1 MKKHL
6 GNLGLLI
13 AFLALLAAPL
23 AGFKI
28 ISYNQDSP
36 QVLSGESTREV
47 KEEKEDKDEDKE
59 HVFFH
64 PSNIIKFFR

>member
-13 AFLALLAAPL
+13 AFLAILVAPL

-28 ISYNQDSP
+28 VSYDQDSP
-36 QVLSGESTREV
+36 QVLSETSIRKT
-47 KEEKEDKDEDKE
+47 KKEDKDEDKE

-64 PSNIIKFFR
+64 PSNIVKFFK